1 MAKRRGNNEG
11 SIYRRKDG
19 YWVGQYGI
27 QTPKGIKTRYI
38 YGKHR
43 EEVREKLAKAIAD
56 RDGGLVYDADNITV
70 GEYLDRWLNDSVRD
84 TVRRRTWE
92 RYEQFVR
99 VHLTPALGKIKLA
112 KLTPAHVRGL
122 YRDRLNSGLA
132 PRTVLHIHRA
142 FSKALKQAAADGL
155 IPRNPA
161 APIKPPQPRREEIR
175 PLNREQ
181 VKTLFEAASGDR
193 LEALYIV
200 AVTAGLR
207 RGELQGLKWDDLDLE
222 GGMLQVRRTL
232 SEPKGGYIF
241 EAPKS
246 GKGRNIRL
254 TQRATEVLRAHRKRQ
269 LEERMHKAGLWRE
282 QGLVFSSAVGT
293 PLWGGNLNRT
303 FKATLQRAGLPK
315 STRFHDL
322 RHAAAQARC
331 PRQVRPGA
339 LGPRRY
345 KPYPQCLQP
354 CAARHGRRCR
364 DGSRASL
371 APNYCRITVEMSR
384 CATGTF
390 LFSGI
395 LQVFQERAWKDS
407 NLRLA
412 V

>member
-19 YWVGQYGI
+19 YWVGQYGV
-27 QTPKGIKTRYI
+27 QTAEGPKTRYI
-38 YGKHR
+38 YGKRR
-43 EEVREKLAKAIAD
+43 EDVREKLTKAKAD
-56 RDGGLVYDADNITV
+56 RDGGLVYDAGHMTV

-84 TVRRRTWE
+84 TVRQRTWE

-122 YRDRLNSGLA
+122 YRDKVNSALA

-161 APIKPPQPRREEIR
+161 APVKPPQPRGEEIR

-181 VKTLFEAASGDR
+181 VRVLFEAASGDR

-207 RGELQGLKWDDLDLE
+207 RGELQGLKWEDLDLE
-222 GGMLQVRRTL
+222 AGTMQVRRTL

-254 TQRATEVLRAHRKRQ
+254 TQRATAALTEHRKQQ
-269 LEERMHKAGLWRE
+269 LEVRMERGMLWQE
-282 QGLVFSSAVGT
+282 NKLVFPSTVGT
-293 PLWGGNLNRT
+293 PLSGGNLNRA
-303 FKATLQRAGLPK
+303 FKVTLQRAGLQK

-322 RHAAAQARC
+322 RHTCATLLLKQGVNPKFVQELLGHADISLTLNVYSHVLPDMGDATADAMEA
-331 PRQVRPGA
+331 A
-339 LGPRRY
+339 LG
-345 KPYPQCLQP
+345 
-354 CAARHGRRCR
+354 
-364 DGSRASL
+364 
-371 APNYCRITVEMSR
+371 
-384 CATGTF
+384 
-390 LFSGI
+390 
-395 LQVFQERAWKDS
+395 
-407 NLRLA
+407 
-412 V
+412 

>member
-38 YGKHR
+38 YGKRR
-43 EEVREKLAKAIAD
+43 EDVREKLAKAIAN
-56 RDGGLVYDADNITV
+56 RDGGLVYDAGNMTV
-70 GEYLDRWLNDSVRD
+70 GEYLDRWLNDSMRN

-99 VHLTPALGKIKLA
+99 VHLTPGLGKIKVA

-122 YRDRLNSGLA
+122 YRDRLDSGLA

-142 FSKALKQAAADGL
+142 FSKALKQAVPDGL

-161 APIKPPQPRREEIR
+161 APVKSPQPRQEEIR

-181 VKTLFEAASGDR
+181 VRALFEAASGNR
-193 LEALYIV
+193 LEALYVV

-222 GGMLQVRRTL
+222 AGMLQVRRTL

-246 GKGRNIRL
+246 GKGRSIRL
-254 TQRATEVLRAHRKRQ
+254 TRKATLALREHRKRQ
-269 LEERMHKAGLWRE
+269 LEERIQKAGLWQE
-282 QGLVFSSAVGT
+282 QGLVFPSGVGT
-293 PLWGGNLNRT
+293 PLSGGNLNRT

-322 RHAAAQARC
+322 RHTCATLLLKQGVNPKFVQELLGHADISLTLNVYSHVLPDMGDAAA
-331 PRQVRPGA
+331 GA
-339 LGPRRY
+339 MD
-345 KPYPQCLQP
+345 
-354 CAARHGRRCR
+354 AA
-364 DGSRASL
+364 L
-371 APNYCRITVEMSR
+371 A
-384 CATGTF
+384 
-390 LFSGI
+390 
-395 LQVFQERAWKDS
+395 
-407 NLRLA
+407 
-412 V
+412 